1 MEGSEWATLIVSVS
15 RPSLVLLRHLKIRI
29 QLLQGIV
36 RVLHSDYKSIREV
49 EVRTYGRLCRTV
61 DASELHSPQWDWM
74 GGVDNGRDSMLC
86 S

>member
-1 MEGSEWATLIVSVS
+1 MEGLEWVTLIVSVS
-15 RPSLVLLRHLKIRI
+15 RLSLVLLLHLKTRI

-36 RVLHSDYKSIREV
+36 RILHSDYIWNREV
-49 EVRTYGRLCRTV
+49 EVRTNGRLCRTV
-61 DASELHSPQWDWM
+61 DSSELYSPQWDWM